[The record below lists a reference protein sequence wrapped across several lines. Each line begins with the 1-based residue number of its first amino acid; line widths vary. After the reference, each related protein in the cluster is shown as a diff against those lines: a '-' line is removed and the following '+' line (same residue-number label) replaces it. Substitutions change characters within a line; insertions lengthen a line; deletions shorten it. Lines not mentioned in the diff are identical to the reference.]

1 MSDKAFLDTNVLVY
15 AYDRSDPIR
24 QRRAQELLE
33 AGIADGETYLS
44 AQVLGEFFV
53 VVTQKIKSPMS
64 TDEAYAVVQLLSRLP
79 VVEID
84 AGLVARAIE
93 NRREFGISY
102 WDGLIVAAAERSG
115 CTHILSEDFTHGRS
129 YRNIQAMNPFATS

>member
-64 TDEAYAVVQLLSRLP
+64 TDEAYEVVQLLSRLP

-84 AGLVARAIE
+84 AGLAMRAIE
-93 NRREFGISY
+93 NRKEFGISY

-115 CTHILSEDFTHGRS
+115 CTRILSEDFTHGRS
-129 YRNIQAMNPFATS
+129 YRNIQTVNPFAM